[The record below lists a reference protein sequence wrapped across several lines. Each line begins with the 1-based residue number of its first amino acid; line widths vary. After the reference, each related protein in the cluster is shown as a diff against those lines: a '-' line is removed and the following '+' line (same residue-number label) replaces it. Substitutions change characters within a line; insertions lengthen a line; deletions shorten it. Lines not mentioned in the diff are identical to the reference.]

1 MAVDKKVEALR
12 QVYVGIGDAIQAL
25 KENDNLKATA
35 VRLEKANKNQE
46 QKIKDLMVIIKGME
60 ALSEKRVQICP
71 ECFGVGAYLVGGE
84 PEECDNCDSNGWI
97 EKT

>member
-25 KENDNLKATA
+25 KENDGLKEKA
-35 VRLEKANKNQE
+35 VRLEKLAKTRE
-46 QKIKDLMVIIKGME
+46 QKIKDLTVIIKGLE

-71 ECFGVGAYLVGGE
+71 ECFGVGAYMVRDE
-84 PEECDNCDSNGWI
+84 PYECDNCDSNGWI